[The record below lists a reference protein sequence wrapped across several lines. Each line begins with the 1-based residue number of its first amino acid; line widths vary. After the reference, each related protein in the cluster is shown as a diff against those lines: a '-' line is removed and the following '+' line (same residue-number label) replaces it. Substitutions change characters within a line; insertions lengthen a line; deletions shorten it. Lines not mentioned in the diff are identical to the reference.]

1 MTSAGLVPKD
11 ETLTFQP
18 TIMSAIHRTI
28 FTAAALVASLSVA
41 PCVSAQDN
49 ITSVEIALLPQFCW
63 AQLNV
68 PDAKGDDF
76 RIRDCGPA
84 ANHYC
89 SALIYII
96 RAKHTGQKQSRLDL
110 LGHADVDVKYTE
122 KAIAD
127 YPKCNIREHV
137 GSSRA
142 ELNNLMNIYGFNRP
156 RAR

>member
-1 MTSAGLVPKD
+1 
-11 ETLTFQP
+11 
-18 TIMSAIHRTI
+18 MSAIHRTI
-28 FTAAALVASLSVA
+28 FSAAALVASLSVA
-41 PCVSAQDN
+41 PCVSAQEN

-96 RAKHTGQKQSRLDL
+96 RAKHTGKKPERLSY

-122 KAIAD
+122 RAIAD
-127 YPKCNIREHV
+127 YPKCSISEHV
-137 GSSRA
+137 AATRID
-142 ELNNLMNIYGFNRP
+142 LNNLMTLYGFNRP